1 MNNVRELLARLNP
14 TVARLD
20 GAAGGGVVE
29 LSNIDIA
36 GALGMVPAG
45 IGRDLLELLHGPDPS
60 RGDIL
65 RVLEGITRMALEERN
80 RRSKDYADARATWG
94 IAECM
99 ARFNRD
105 REERTVRHLEILKA
119 RVAIARDRLW
129 PERLEDRI
137 PQIAALAIGYMKGER
152 LSNRGRAMAL
162 GVGESSYRE
171 CWVEVVDWLLSQ
183 LIDAEQCAARNFD
196 SAVGGWISG

>member
-29 LSNIDIA
+29 LSNIDIS

-129 PERLEDRI
+129 PEHLEERM
-137 PQIAALAIGYMKGER
+137 PEIATVAIGYMKGER
-152 LSNRGRAMAL
+152 LSNRERATAL
-162 GVGESSYRE
+162 GVGDSTYRE
-171 CWVEVVDWLLSQ
+171 GWAEVVDWLLTQ
-183 LIDAEQCAARNFD
+183 MLEAEQCAANRFCHALQQ
-196 SAVGGWISG
+196 SAA

>member
-14 TVARLD
+14 TVARLE

-105 REERTVRHLEILKA
+105 RDERTVRHLEILKA

-129 PERLEDRI
+129 PERLEERM
-137 PQIAALAIGYMKGER
+137 PEIATVAIGYMKGER
-152 LSNRGRAMAL
+152 LSNRERATAL
-162 GVGESSYRE
+162 GVGDSTYRE
-171 CWVEVVDWLLSQ
+171 GWAEVVDWLLTQ
-183 LIDAEQCAARNFD
+183 MLEAEQCAANRFCH
-196 SAVGGWISG
+196 ALQQLAA